1 MYVLTGGVLPQADNS
16 RPVMVSKIA
25 IRVSTR
31 EASEIRLVTH
41 QILAPRE
48 RRQSPAG
55 SANVARVVQDFS
67 EGYATAPGEIRLSG
81 A

>member
-1 MYVLTGGVLPQADNS
+1 VYVLTGGVLPQVDNS

-48 RRQSPAG
+48 R
-55 SANVARVVQDFS
+55 
-67 EGYATAPGEIRLSG
+67 
-81 A
+81 